1 MQAQGLLVAIA
12 GTDEDAYV
20 VLVAE
25 LGDEAM
31 HLPHLQTICEIRKWQ
46 EAGEAG
52 HSLE

>member
-1 MQAQGLLVAIA
+1 MQAQGLLVAI
-12 GTDEDAYV
+12 GGMDEDADV
-20 VLVAE
+20 ALVTE

-31 HLPHLQTICEIRKWQ
+31 HVPHLQTICKTRKWQ